1 MQPLALVQNICA
13 EYQRYIETTFPILDE
28 GLHRQIN
35 EMISDENP
43 LWKEPYVSLSRPF
56 TKGSGIAELVQEEV
70 LLQQTDRNCFSFS
83 WY

>member
-1 MQPLALVQNICA
+1 MQPLALVQNVCA

-35 EMISDENP
+35 EKINDENL
-43 LWKEPYVSLSRPF
+43 LWKGPYVSLSRPF
-56 TKGSGIAELVQEEV
+56 TKGAGIAELVREEV
-70 LLQQTDRNCFSFS
+70 LLLETGRNCFSFS